1 MLRIRTLCS
10 LILALV
16 LGAAVPPAGVHAQED
31 IRVRQLEG
39 EVQRL
44 QRELATQA
52 RRIDQLERDVRLAG
66 ATTRAPAGTSR
77 PTDSSPAWLVV
88 GNWDRIRTGMKELDV
103 ISILGRPTSARP
115 DEAGKTSTFFY
126 ALELGPN
133 SVLVG
138 SVEFD
143 GAGVTDVTKPGLR

>member
-1 MLRIRTLCS
+1 MSRFTASARLLAT
-10 LILALV
+10 LALSS
-16 LGAAVPPAGVHAQED
+16 LLATPALAQED

-52 RRIDQLERDVRLAG
+52 RRIDQLERDMRLSG
-66 ATTRAPAGTSR
+66 TTTRAAAGSSR
-77 PTDSSPAWLVV
+77 PADSSPAWLVV

-103 ISILGRPTSARP
+103 ISILGRPTSARQ
-115 DEAGKTSTFFY
+115 DEAGKASTFFY

-133 SVLVG
+133 AVLVG
-138 SVEFD
+138 SLKFD
-143 GAGVTDVTKPGLR
+143 QAGVAEVKRPGLR